1 MCKAR
6 LLLSLAAAS
15 FVFTS
20 HAAEFASSVVR
31 YDPGAGFAPRFT
43 HPDVALGEP
52 SRVNPFGEATGPFD
66 PPYGTNQ
73 IVSIGAG
80 GSLVVRFH
88 APIVNH
94 PHNLHGYD
102 FLIFGNSGFIITN
115 EFDLATFNWIGTP
128 ATDGSI
134 FGQSAGVTRV
144 AVSRDGVNYYQLDP
158 ALAPPVDTLFPTD
171 SGGNVH
177 VPPLPGLAQSDFA
190 GATLDDMRTLYHGSA
205 GGAAYDISWARDAN
219 GQPVFLPNIR
229 FIRIDVLSGKVEID
243 AFSSVERKSRARAR
257 DDN

>member
-1 MCKAR
+1 MCRAR
-6 LLLSLAAAS
+6 LLSSLAAAS
-15 FVFTS
+15 FVFTA
-20 HAAEFASSVVR
+20 HAAEFADSVVR
-31 YDPGAGFAPRFT
+31 YDPGAGFAARFT

-52 SRVNPFGEATGPFD
+52 SRVNPFGEATDPFD

-88 APIVNH
+88 TPILNH

-115 EFDLATFNWIGTP
+115 DFDLATFNWIGAP

-134 FGQSAGVTRV
+134 FGQNTGVTRV
-144 AVSRDGVNYYQLDP
+144 SVSRDGANFYQLDP
-158 ALAPPVDTLFPTD
+158 ASAPALDTLFPTD
-171 SGGNVH
+171 GGGDAH
-177 VPPLPGLAQSDFA
+177 RPPLPGLTQGDFA

-205 GGAAYDISWARDAN
+205 GGAAYDISWAQDAN
-219 GQPVFLPNIR
+219 GHRVFLPNIR
-229 FIRIDVLSGKVEID
+229 FVRLDVLSGKVEID
-243 AFSSVERKSRARAR
+243 AFSAVARKTCAGAHG
-257 DDN
+257 DN